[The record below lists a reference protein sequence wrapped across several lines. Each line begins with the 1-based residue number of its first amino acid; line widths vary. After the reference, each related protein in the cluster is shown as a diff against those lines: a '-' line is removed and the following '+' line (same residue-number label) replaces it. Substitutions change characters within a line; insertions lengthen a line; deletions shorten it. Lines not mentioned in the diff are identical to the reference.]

1 MEFTKFAVLFRLSG
15 EDPELFELIADQVKK
30 NVSKMTT
37 DQLLIILVN
46 FAHSLSTE
54 SQEMFDVVNND
65 LVYRLD
71 SNFNANSKEIYI
83 QPEDF
88 PKILTTM
95 LDHK

>member
-1 MEFTKFAVLFRLSG
+1 MLFRLSG

>member
-1 MEFTKFAVLFRLSG
+1 
-15 EDPELFELIADQVKK
+15 
-30 NVSKMTT
+30 MTT

-83 QPEDF
+83 
-88 PKILTTM
+88 
-95 LDHK
+95 